1 MGVGDQ
7 LKWWIFN
14 LEKDEKMTNIQLE
27 SEDILHKK
35 RIQKKP
41 SKICSANLWQKKW
54 NRKIDAQETTI
65 QLVSDSE
72 HTLHKKNVKKP
83 LRKLLWAKLCDRKK
97 GKRKMDTGEN
107 TRHAF
112 KQSKLVSFDIKN

>member
-1 MGVGDQ
+1 M
-7 LKWWIFN
+7 
-14 LEKDEKMTNIQLE
+14 EKDEKMTNIQLE

-72 HTLHKKNVKKP
+72 YTLHKKNVKKTP
-83 LRKLLWAKLCDRKK
+83 SKITVSEALQMKKREEKNGYWRKYKTCFQTIKIGEFWHQKLDS
-97 GKRKMDTGEN
+97 D
-107 TRHAF
+107 
-112 KQSKLVSFDIKN
+112 DILI